1 MYFEGR
7 TKSECQAIKLLL
19 IISLYAE
26 LLFHRQCEGW
36 SEYLKSYTFQRI
48 NLEHFFTWSPP
59 TYKFPE
65 DKTYHA
71 LSKRASLEHQNIA
84 LRSQLR
90 TVIQAFNEYRSVSV
104 HLTVIYSHVGPVS
117 DSNQH
122 LALSGHSLQ
131 NMVSTWLSDRPTV
144 SKKGLH
150 WILHFT

>member
-71 LSKRASLEHQNIA
+71 LCKRASLEHQNIA

-90 TVIQAFNEYRSVSV
+90 AVIQAFNEYRSVSECSSYSNLQPCGTSFRFKSAFGPLWSLSSEHGV
-104 HLTVIYSHVGPVS
+104 HM
-117 DSNQH
+117 
-122 LALSGHSLQ
+122 AE
-131 NMVSTWLSDRPTV
+131 
-144 SKKGLH
+144 
-150 WILHFT
+150 